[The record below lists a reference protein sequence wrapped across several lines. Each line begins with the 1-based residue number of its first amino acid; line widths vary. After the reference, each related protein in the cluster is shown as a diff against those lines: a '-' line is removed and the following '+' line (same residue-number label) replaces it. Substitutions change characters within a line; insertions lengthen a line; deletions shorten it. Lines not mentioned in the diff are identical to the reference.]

1 MTRAFVASVVV
12 SLSGFAAISCSAP
25 AETNR
30 EPRAVAAGAGETST
44 SLSGCQPH
52 VEVQDSAFW
61 AKELGRP
68 EMWVQQNHRINLWE
82 RPGSNRGAK
91 TGELLVGSRAVILE
105 EANEAY
111 RVKSPLDGSTG
122 WISAIQ
128 IARTLKQDVS
138 TRQPC

>member
-1 MTRAFVASVVV
+1 VTRAFIALIIVGLA
-12 SLSGFAAISCSAP
+12 GFAEISCTP

-30 EPRAVAAGAGETST
+30 EARAVVAGGGEA

-52 VEVQDSAFW
+52 IEVHGSAFW

-68 EMWVQQNHRINLWE
+68 EMWVQQNHRINLRE
-82 RPGSNRGAK
+82 RPGSNRGVK

-111 RVKSPLDGSTG
+111 RVRSPLDGSTG

-128 IARTLKQDVS
+128 IARTLKQDVT